1 MTRHPSLRTTART
14 LSTMAAVLALTAC
27 ASSPTGPSATAQL
40 KPTTGNTAS
49 GTVQFV
55 QKGKQVQVTATVNG
69 LKPGDVHGFHIHEK
83 AIAPVATA

>member
-1 MTRHPSLRTTART
+1 MTRPTSLRTAHA
-14 LSTMAAVLALTAC
+14 LSTLAAVIALTAC

-40 KPTTGNTAS
+40 KPTTGNTTS

-69 LKPGDVHGFHIHEK
+69 LKPGAVHGFHIHEK